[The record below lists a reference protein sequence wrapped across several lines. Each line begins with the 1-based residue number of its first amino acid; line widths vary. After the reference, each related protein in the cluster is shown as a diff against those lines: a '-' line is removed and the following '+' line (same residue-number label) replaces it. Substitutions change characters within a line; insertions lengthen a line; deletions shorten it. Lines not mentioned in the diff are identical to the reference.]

1 MVEPESE
8 LWVPVPQLWFVG
20 QASRPVT
27 SLGHYG
33 GGEFSE
39 RGPNFLNYVQH
50 IFPGEEKDFPSG
62 TSPLLVTASK

>member
-39 RGPNFLNYVQH
+39 RGTPDEVFCAWSGCINKLN
-50 IFPGEEKDFPSG
+50 
-62 TSPLLVTASK
+62 